1 MQSTTHVANKPV
13 KTITVIVNRV
23 EYTVPDGDMTPRAL
37 LALVGET
44 PETHELLLIKGKRER
59 ESYKDHPDDPIKLR
73 PGIEFI
79 SVSLGATPV
88 S

>member
-1 MQSTTHVANKPV
+1 MQSPTQTAKKPQ
-13 KTITVIVNRV
+13 KTIAIVINNV
-23 EYTVPDGDMTPRAL
+23 ERQVPDGEMTPREL
-37 LALVGET
+37 LALVGDT
-44 PETHELLLIKGKRER
+44 PETHELLLVKGKRER
-59 ESYKDHPDDPIKLR
+59 ESYKDRPDDPIRLH